1 MALLATVLYT
11 ATAWLVFF
19 FLLKLAEV
27 R

>member
-1 MALLATVLYT
+1 LLATVLYT